1 MVKNVVNAKKLVSV
15 IIPAYKQEKTIEK
28 DLRNIYSVMSK
39 TRWDFE
45 IILVVDGFQDDT
57 FKKAQKVKRKNIKVV
72 GYETNRGKGYAIRY
86 GMARAVGDYIAFIDA
101 GMEIEPNGISM
112 LLEHMEWYDAD
123 IMIGSKR
130 HPASKVNYPVV
141 RKIYSFGYH
150 AIVKILFRIPVKDTQ
165 VGLKVFKRK
174 VLEEVLPRLV
184 IKEYAFDIELIAVAH
199 RLGFKRIYEAP
210 VYLSMNFGS
219 GTRFTDFFIFSP
231 FIRGML
237 YDTMGVF
244 YRMYI
249 LHYYDDKSRQRWIY
263 DKELDMRINTGGLS
277 RA

>member
-1 MVKNVVNAKKLVSV
+1 MRKRLYNKKKLVSV

-28 DLRNIYSVMSK
+28 DLRGIYRTLAQ

-45 IILVVDGFQDDT
+45 IILVVDGLKDET
-57 FKKAQKVKRKNIKVV
+57 FKNAQKVKRKNIKVV

-86 GMARAVGDYIAFIDA
+86 GMARARGEYIAFIDA

-112 LLEHMEWYDAD
+112 LLEHMEWYNAD
-123 IMIGSKR
+123 IMLGSKR
-130 HPASKVNYPVV
+130 HPASKVNYPFL
-141 RKIYSFGYH
+141 RRIYSFGYH

-184 IKEYAFDIELIAVAH
+184 IKQYAFDIELLAVAY

-210 VYLSMNFGS
+210 VYITINFGS
-219 GTRFTDFFIFSP
+219 SRFTDFFFLSP
-231 FIRGML
+231 FIRAMFM
-237 YDTMGVF
+237 DTLAVF
-244 YRMYI
+244 YRMFI
-249 LHYYDDKSRQRWIY
+249 LHYYDNKSRQRWVY
-263 DKELDMRINTGGLS
+263 DKELDMRINTGGLTH
-277 RA
+277 A